1 MDRKELF
8 SHEFDAFYFKEIHR
22 NPPASLLSSAKPEI
36 KDRTGLFGYIAGTTI
51 FGHDALKFP
60 GKDDIEK
67 ELEQAL
73 KKRES
78 NFYDYLVAYMDKKGV
93 GDETELYKKAEVN
106 RATYSKIR
114 SMGKTGYH
122 PSKPTVIKL
131 CLALELTADETQE
144 MLHTVGYGMSNSS
157 LVDKIILF
165 FIQHNE
171 FDIFAIDDI
180 ILDKTGLRYLIEKL

>member
-1 MDRKELF
+1 MNMQELF

-67 ELEQAL
+67 ELEQEL

-78 NFYDYLVAYMDKKGV
+78 NFYDYLIAYMDKKGI

-106 RATYSKIR
+106 RATYSKIKKAACR
-114 SMGKTGYH
+114 KTDCFFINCG
-122 PSKPTVIKL
+122 
-131 CLALELTADETQE
+131 AETI
-144 MLHTVGYGMSNSS
+144 YS
-157 LVDKIILF
+157 LRKILF
-165 FIQHNE
+165 RCLSPTCQ
-171 FDIFAIDDI
+171 
-180 ILDKTGLRYLIEKL
+180 TSP

>member
-1 MDRKELF
+1 
-8 SHEFDAFYFKEIHR
+8 
-22 NPPASLLSSAKPEI
+22 
-36 KDRTGLFGYIAGTTI
+36 
-51 FGHDALKFP
+51 
-60 GKDDIEK
+60 
-67 ELEQAL
+67 
-73 KKRES
+73 
-78 NFYDYLVAYMDKKGV
+78 
-93 GDETELYKKAEVN
+93 
-106 RATYSKIR
+106 
-114 SMGKTGYH
+114 MGKTGYH